1 MKYTY
6 IFVFQKLQD
15 VSLAENLRLAQQYQK
30 LQMDFL
36 AEKDNYY
43 NQYDRQLSLNAS
55 IRDKREVGF

>member
-15 VSLAENLRLAQQYQK
+15 ISLAENLRLAQQYQK

>member
-15 VSLAENLRLAQQYQK
+15 DSLAENLRLAQEYQK
-30 LQMDFL
+30 LQMEFL